1 MFVDIGTKRDGL
13 VHVKDISKDYFINNH
28 QSVIATILRRVLE
41 NLSNL
46 LLSNYLFQLLLKNQ
60 KFIAGQD
67 IDVWVKFVEEET
79 SKLGLQMFP
88 VLGNKKQ
95 YKRSR

>member
-28 QSVIATILRRVLE
+28 QSVMATLLRRVLGKF
-41 NLSNL
+41 SNW
-46 LLSNYLFQLLLKNQ
+46 LLSYIFFQLLLKNQ

-67 IDVWVKFVEEET
+67 IDVWIKFVEEET

-88 VLGNKKQ
+88 VLGNEK
-95 YKRSR
+95 YY